1 MTLLGP
7 KLWLPRISRQA
18 SRRLVT
24 DPVTLWIDVC
34 FCRFCW
40 KASSIPNPNGSTC
53 CGRCYVHSGFVTF
66 HKRRQME
73 HTFTRTFLIVFR
85 CTINARSGPHVFRY
99 TLYIQNK
106 GWTNFQ
112 GRAPSSR
119 NKFTYRLELLQL
131 YQFWTGVYTCT
142 CSGGIARKSV
152 QSGRVS
158 PKLWDK
164 GHRGSR
170 IAPLGSSD
178 VTDSIVST
186 SLFERT
192 RATLSSPTRR
202 YLA

>member
-1 MTLLGP
+1 MFVFADFVEKLLLFWILTLQPVAVDVTYTVDSLHFINEHR
-7 KLWLPRISRQA
+7 WNI
-18 SRRLVT
+18 RLHE
-24 DPVTLWIDVC
+24 L
-34 FCRFCW
+34 F
-40 KASSIPNPNGSTC
+40 SL
-53 CGRCYVHSGFVTF
+53 
-66 HKRRQME
+66 
-73 HTFTRTFLIVFR
+73 FLD
-85 CTINARSGPHVFRY
+85 ARSTRKVGHTCSVTPCIYRV
-99 TLYIQNK
+99 LYVQNK

-112 GRAPSSR
+112 GRTPSSR